1 MGGWM
6 DGWMEGLVGLMD
18 GWMDGLVGGLM
29 DGWMDGWMV
38 NDEKQVSQVLGQSE
52 EGGKGLVA
60 RSKRQKSNKINQFL

>member
-1 MGGWM
+1 
-6 DGWMEGLVGLMD
+6 MD

-29 DGWMDGWMV
+29 DGWMDGWV

-60 RSKRQKSNKINQFL
+60 RSKRQKSNKSINSCEVSKWIAEIQSAVF